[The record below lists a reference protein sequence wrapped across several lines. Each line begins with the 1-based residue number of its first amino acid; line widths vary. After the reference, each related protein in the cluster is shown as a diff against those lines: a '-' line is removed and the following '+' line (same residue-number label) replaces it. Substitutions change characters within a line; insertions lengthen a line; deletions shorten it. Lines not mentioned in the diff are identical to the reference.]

1 MNEYL
6 FLIPIAIAFLVGVMS
21 PGPSF
26 FLIAQNAMANT
37 RKKALYMAFGLG
49 LGASILALVACTG
62 LYILLTKMPTVF
74 LVFKVLGGIYLCFLA
89 YKIFKSTTKKSK
101 KNTVYVKK
109 QTDNFKSFLLGLLT
123 QLSNP
128 KTVIIIGGIIAA
140 FLPQVTPP
148 YTYLY
153 ICIIAFIL
161 DFSWYSIVAIILST
175 KKAQDTYLKYKNY
188 INYIAS
194 ILISFIGIKL
204 IFL

>member
-1 MNEYL
+1 MSEYI
-6 FLIPIAIAFLVGVMS
+6 FIIPIAIALLVGVMS

-26 FLIAQNAMANT
+26 FLIAQNAMSNT
-37 RKKALYMAFGLG
+37 REKALYMALG
-49 LGASILALVACTG
+49 LGVGAAVLALIACTG
-62 LYILLTKMPTVF
+62 LYLLLTKMPTMF
-74 LVFKVLGGIYLCFLA
+74 LVFKVLGGAYLCFIS
-89 YKIFKSTTKKSK
+89 YKIFMSTKSK
-101 KNTVYVKK
+101 SKNQALHVKK

-140 FLPQVTPP
+140 FLPQITPP

-153 ICIIAFIL
+153 ICIVAFIL
-161 DFSWYSIVAIILST
+161 DFSWYSIVAITLST
-175 KKAQDTYLKYKNY
+175 KKAQNTYMKYKNY

-194 ILISFIGIKL
+194 LLIAFIGTKL